1 MLLAT
6 SNSPPTKKRPPD
18 PNLPSEV
25 GVLKVFRGWFE
36 GGDGKLGS
44 GGTIIRVLRVT
55 ARAVLKPGRRTRHGE
70 NLSGDT
76 CGNASSSV

>member
-1 MLLAT
+1 M
-6 SNSPPTKKRPPD
+6 
-18 PNLPSEV
+18 
-25 GVLKVFRGWFE
+25 KVFRGWFE